1 MEPKI
6 LTRLTREEIVPSEA
20 YAFLASAE
28 VGAISVFLGTTRRW
42 TGQSETTTLFYE
54 AYESMAESELQRL
67 AMDIAGAFG
76 LHAIIIIH
84 RLGEVPL
91 GEASVL
97 FGVSASH
104 RKEAFAAVEEG
115 MRRLKADIPIWKQD
129 EDAQGSRQWK

>member
-6 LTRLTREEIVPSEA
+6 SVRLTHDEITPSEA
-20 YAFLASAE
+20 YLFLPSTE

-42 TGQSETTTLFYE
+42 TGQNETSTLFYE
-54 AYESMAESELQRL
+54 AYESMAKSELHRL
-67 AMDIAGAFG
+67 ALDIATEFG
-76 LHAIIIIH
+76 LNAIIIIH

-115 MRRLKADIPIWKQD
+115 MVRLKADIPIWKQD
-129 EDAQGSRQWK
+129 ENAQGSRHWR